1 MGSGSVAPA
10 GVVFTSVDAAEL
22 TYYGLLH
29 VLESFDLS
37 ASQLA
42 AALAAMAQAK
52 LVCKRARRILYPL
65 PEDIQR
71 ELRMID

>member
-1 MGSGSVAPA
+1 MSDVSVG
-10 GVVFTSVDAAEL
+10 GVVFTSVDVAEL

-65 PEDIQR
+65 PEDVQR

>member
-1 MGSGSVAPA
+1 MGSESAVQA
-10 GVVFTSVDAAEL
+10 GVVFTSVDTAEL

-71 ELRMID
+71 ELRMI